1 MQRLFPRGFILI
13 VLIIAGLII
22 ILDSLPAASSD
33 DSGAQCM
40 VSAGAF
46 KRINAYAASEPN
58 PTPFPETDGWIPG
71 ETSVSRLSEEEQNHL
86 LGVPDEVIA
95 WEEEQAQLKAETFS
109 SETFTYPP
117 EIDWRNYQG
126 QDWTTPIRNQ
136 GGCGSCI
143 AFSTVATIESRLEVA
158 AQNPELNPNLSEDH
172 LFFCGCG
179 RCCGS
184 GWMPSQALNF
194 ATNVGIVE
202 EECAPYYPTN
212 HYCSR
217 CDDWEN
223 RVTKIQRWETA
234 SSVDEIKSIIA
245 TSGPVLALVGVY
257 RDFFWYTGGIYKHTW
272 GDFAGLHGVTLVG
285 YDDVDKYW
293 IGKNSW
299 GTSWG
304 ESGWFRVA
312 YGEVS
317 IDNFV
322 YVPIVNDP
330 DPYEICEGV
339 VEVPKEECAALVS
352 VYIYGHGD
360 EWVENQGWLNTNY
373 PCDWYGVECA
383 GGHVKG
389 LNLPNNGLRNAL
401 PPVVDDLTE
410 LEILNLSGNE
420 LSGNLLPILGELS
433 NLKWLDLSDN
443 QFYGSIPLEFGNL
456 NNLHVLALSENGLND
471 SIPPT
476 LGNLALLEELY
487 LGNNNLSGA
496 IPSELGNLVS
506 LTTMQ
511 LHNNYLGNEIPS
523 SLGQL
528 VQLEELTLSNNVL
541 RREIPST
548 FANLINLEQG
558 RLDLGYNALTAN
570 DPSLKLFLDEKDPD
584 WLETQTVPPTD
595 LWGYATTRE
604 NVLLFWTPISYT
616 GDEGHYVIWVSGG
629 GREEVRETK
638 DKTTSSYL
646 ITGLHPGGMHTFKIN
661 TFTFQHGDQKST
673 IISDYSEEVENWV
686 PEEEPYHLFI
696 PLVIRQ

>member
-1 MQRLFPRGFILI
+1 MNRLLSAII
-13 VLIIAGLII
+13 VLGIVITACLLVRWDTLAWELNEIFCPQCSMTENTSGVFLSF
-22 ILDSLPAASSD
+22 LTTVSD
-33 DSGAQCM
+33 
-40 VSAGAF
+40 
-46 KRINAYAASEPN
+46 
-58 PTPFPETDGWIPG
+58 PTPFPETEGWIPG
-71 ETSVSRLSEEEQNHL
+71 ETSVSRLSKEEQNRL
-86 LGVPDEVIA
+86 LGVPAEVVT
-95 WEEEQAQLKAETFS
+95 WEEEQVQLKAETLTS
-109 SETFTYPP
+109 KTFTNPT

-143 AFSTVATIESRLEVA
+143 AFSTVATIESRIEVA
-158 AQNPELNPNLSEDH
+158 AQDPDLNPNLSEDH

-184 GWMPSQALNF
+184 GWMPAQALNF
-194 ATNVGIVE
+194 ATNVGIVD

-223 RVTKIQRWETA
+223 RATKIQRWETA
-234 SSVDEIKSIIA
+234 SSIDEIKYTIA

-257 RDFFWYTGGIYKHTW
+257 RDFFWYTGGIYRHTW
-272 GDFAGLHGVTLVG
+272 GDYAGFHGVALVG
-285 YDDVDKYW
+285 YDDVDRYW

-322 YVPIVNDP
+322 YIPIVNDP
-330 DPYEICEGV
+330 DPSEICEDV
-339 VEVPKEECAALVS
+339 IEIPKEECVALAS
-352 VYIYGHGD
+352 VYIYSHGD
-360 EWVENQGWLNTNY
+360 EWVENQGWMNTNY

-383 GGHVKG
+383 GGHVKS

-401 PPVVDDLTE
+401 SPVIADLTE

-420 LSGNLLPILGELS
+420 LSGNLLPILGELN

-456 NNLHVLALSENGLND
+456 NSLQTLALSENGLNG

-476 LGNLALLEELY
+476 LGNLALLEELC
-487 LGNNNLSGA
+487 LDNNGFSGA
-496 IPSELGNLVS
+496 IPTEFGNLVS

-528 VQLEELTLSNNVL
+528 VILEELTLSNNVL

-548 FANLINLEQG
+548 FANLIDLEQG
-558 RLDLGYNALTAN
+558 RLDLGYNALTAI

-584 WLETQTVPPTD
+584 WWETQTIPPTD
-595 LWGYATTRE
+595 LWGSAMTRE
-604 NVLLFWTPISYT
+604 GVLLFWTPISYT
-616 GDEGHYVIWVSGG
+616 GDKGYYLIWISGNGH
-629 GREEVRETK
+629 EEVRETN
-638 DKTTSSYL
+638 DKTNSSLL
-646 ITGLHPGGMHTFKIN
+646 ITGLHPGSTYTFKIN
-661 TFTFQHGDQKST
+661 TFTFQHGAQKST
-673 IISDYSEEVENWV
+673 IISDYSEEVEIQV
-686 PEEEPYHLFI
+686 PEDDPYHLFI
-696 PLVIRQ
+696 PLVVRQ